1 MERQCELGK
10 AEGSLRACPAEQ
22 LQPHLRAP
30 ADEAHTAAAAEPAQD
45 AHGGIAPLHA
55 SRDKTRENARWH
67 QHSWAALQMAW
78 GLVCIPLA
86 PLLLTPIPN
95 LPLYYAG
102 YKVRTT
108 FLLRSNLK
116 SRLLLE

>member
-1 MERQCELGK
+1 MPLQSSFNPTYVRRRMKLILRQQQNRLRMRMVGTSIMLAVKGRERRPDGHD
-10 AEGSLRACPAEQ
+10 AAGSV
-22 LQPHLRAP
+22 LQV
-30 ADEAHTAAAAEPAQD
+30 
-45 AHGGIAPLHA
+45 
-55 SRDKTRENARWH
+55 
-67 QHSWAALQMAW
+67 AW

-108 FLLRSNLK
+108 LI
-116 SRLLLE
+116 

>member
-1 MERQCELGK
+1 
-10 AEGSLRACPAEQ
+10 
-22 LQPHLRAP
+22 
-30 ADEAHTAAAAEPAQD
+30 
-45 AHGGIAPLHA
+45 
-55 SRDKTRENARWH
+55 
-67 QHSWAALQMAW
+67 MAW